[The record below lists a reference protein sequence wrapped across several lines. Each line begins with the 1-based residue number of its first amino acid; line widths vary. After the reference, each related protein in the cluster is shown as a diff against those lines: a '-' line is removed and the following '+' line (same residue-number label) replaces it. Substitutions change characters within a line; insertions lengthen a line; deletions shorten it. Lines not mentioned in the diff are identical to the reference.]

1 MKILA
6 IFLFALLTPLNL
18 SCQTFDEWV
27 DLSFKYLSDGDLPA
41 AEAAL
46 VSAMRQEPSNPLNTM
61 LLTNLGTI
69 QRRQGK
75 YDEALISYTA
85 AMGNAPES
93 ITLLSARA
101 ELFTEMNRPENAITD
116 YSAILQMNNQEDALY
131 RRGLLYLQI
140 KNYGSAQA
148 DFERILE
155 INPKTYY
162 GRVGIVSLCKLRGE
176 YDEAE
181 RIYFYLMEK
190 FPEQADLYAGRAELY
205 LLMNRPGRA
214 MTDINRAIRLQGE
227 NPNPYLYIIR
237 SRIKEMQFE
246 KKGAEEDRIKAL
258 ESGYR
263 INLDM
268 KK

>member
-1 MKILA
+1 MKILVV
-6 IFLFALLTPLNL
+6 FLLALSVGQSLT
-18 SCQTFDEWV
+18 CQTFDEWV
-27 DLSFKYLSDGDLPA
+27 NLSYKYLSEGDLPA
-41 AEAAL
+41 AEVAL
-46 VSAMRQEPSNPLNTM
+46 VSAMRQKPSNPLNTM

-75 YDEALISYTA
+75 YDEALISYNA
-85 AMGNAPES
+85 AMGNVPAS

-101 ELFTEMNRPENAITD
+101 ELFTEMNQPENAITD
-116 YSAILQMNNQEDALY
+116 YSSILQKDNSNEDALY
-131 RRGLLYLQI
+131 RRGLLYLQV

-162 GRVGIVSLCKLRGE
+162 GRAGIASLCKLRGE

-181 RIYFYLMEK
+181 KIYFYLMEK
-190 FPEQADLYAGRAELY
+190 FPEQVDLYAGRAELY
-205 LLMNRPGRA
+205 ILMNRPGRA
-214 MTDINRAIRLQGE
+214 ITDINRAIRLQGEE

-246 KKGAEEDRIKAL
+246 KKGAEEDRAKAAKIK
-258 ESGYR
+258 
-263 INLDM
+263 D
-268 KK
+268 KW